1 MKENYSETAKKE
13 ESYGATI
20 RNVAKKAGVSPATV
34 SRYFHGTT
42 VVTNEAAKKIETA
55 VKALSYTPVYK
66 QKNPGVI
73 AVLISNLKLAYFSEV
88 LKILLEESKRYFY
101 RLVIIPVLGDGE
113 EYKLFFKEMDIT
125 GVIYLEENMNQDML
139 NYIAA
144 KNIKTVM
151 FGGLSSDK
159 RSKMIHINDLA
170 ASHEGAKYLL
180 GLHHEKI
187 LILSDFPKSISSG
200 FQRITGCRRAY
211 EEIGKELDSNM
222 IKCGDL
228 TFENGCHMTEQALK
242 EGLEFTAVFA
252 FSDEAAMGVISA
264 LDRAGRKVPEQVS
277 VLGFDG
283 ISMSRKVTPKLT
295 TIRQP
300 IRKMTEIT
308 LETFQNTNREE
319 NVEITLPFKI
329 EEGGTCRENLCN

>member
-1 MKENYSETAKKE
+1 MKTQKKE
-13 ESYGATI
+13 ERYGATI
-20 RNVAKKAGVSPATV
+20 RDVAKRAGVSPATV

-42 VVTNEAAKKIETA
+42 VVTNDAAQKIEAAVRELA
-55 VKALSYTPVYK
+55 YTPVYK

-88 LKILLEESKRYFY
+88 LKILLEEARRYTY
-101 RLVIIPVLGDGE
+101 RLVIIPVFGDGE
-113 EYKLFFKEMDIT
+113 EYKLFFKELDIT

-151 FGGLSSDK
+151 FGGISSDK
-159 RSKMIHINDLA
+159 RSKMVHINDLS

-180 GLHHEKI
+180 GLHHERI
-187 LILSDFPKSISSG
+187 LILSDYPKSISSG

-211 EEIGKELDSNM
+211 EEMGKELDSQM
-222 IKCGDL
+222 IKYGEL
-228 TFENGCHMTEQALK
+228 TFESGYRMTEQALK
-242 EGLEFTAVFA
+242 EGLRFTAAFA

-264 LDRAGRKVPEQVS
+264 LDRAGLSVPGEVS

-283 ISMSRKVTPKLT
+283 ISMSKKVTPKLT

-300 IRKMTEIT
+300 IRKMAEIT
-308 LETFQNTNREE
+308 LETFQNRYQEE

-329 EEGGTCRENLCN
+329 EEGGTCRENL